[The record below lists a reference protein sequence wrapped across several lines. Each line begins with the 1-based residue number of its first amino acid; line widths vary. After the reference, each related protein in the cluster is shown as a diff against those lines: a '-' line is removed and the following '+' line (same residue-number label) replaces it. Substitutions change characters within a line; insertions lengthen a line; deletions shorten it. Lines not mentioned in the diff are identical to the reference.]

1 MIRAKS
7 GRSTGGI
14 LALGLGIKNWPVDHC
29 MGLFLK
35 LVDKAFTPKFLGG
48 VSFGT
53 TKYRTQPLEEALRD
67 AFKAETL
74 FGGRREV
81 PPAGHRKVV
90 VTSAKDTAEQAVI
103 FTNYNRPEDEK
114 CMFKN
119 QQLLHGLTASKW
131 VMN

>member
-1 MIRAKS
+1 MSKANPVH
-7 GRSTGGI
+7 STGGI
-14 LALGLGIKNWPVDHC
+14 LALGLGIKNWPVDQC
-29 MGLFLK
+29 MDLFLK

-67 AFKAETL
+67 SFKTEAL

-81 PPAGHRKVV
+81 PPAGRRKVV

-103 FTNYNRPEDEK
+103 FTNYNRPDDEK
-114 CMFKN
+114 CMFDV
-119 QQLLHGLTASKW
+119 L
-131 VMN
+131 